1 MFFFQRRTILLYYV
15 GVFVMWL
22 SVTLVY
28 PATDSQTSSG
38 ADTLNSGYIKCDD
51 LMMGQYPF
59 FVQVIGFFFFC
70 QVLSFKPLKPP
81 RRYTSDSDI

>member
-1 MFFFQRRTILLYYV
+1 MLFFQRRTVVLYYV

-28 PATDSQTSSG
+28 PATDSQTNSG
-38 ADTLNSGYIKCDD
+38 ADTLNSGLIKCDD

-59 FVQVIGFFFFC
+59 FASLLVS
-70 QVLSFKPLKPP
+70 SFSVECSVSSL
-81 RRYTSDSDI
+81 